1 MDIRSR
7 IDSGYKL
14 GIKRHNEL
22 VSKNRNIFEK
32 ILNCVKFCRN
42 YQLPLRGHDE
52 KISSKNQGVF
62 RGLINLC
69 SDLDPSLQEHFQKST
84 VFKGT
89 CKLIQNELLVCILN
103 VTRNYILN
111 EINNSEFLSIIVDET
126 TDIFNKFKLALIFR
140 YEIKGI
146 PVERFW
152 GFFKPKGHDAY
163 SLTRSILNEIDPII
177 EKNPQKF
184 IAQAYDGA
192 AVMSGHQSG
201 VNVRIKEKY
210 RYAYFIHCY
219 AHQMNLI
226 TAQATSH
233 NKQVKVFFSNLS
245 QIPTFFS
252 NSPQRVAILDEIVGA
267 CLPKT
272 VQTRWNFN
280 IRTVNMVYEHRDT
293 LIECMEK
300 IIDASSQSSSI
311 NQATGLKLLLKD
323 TSFIFWL
330 NCFHKIMPYV
340 DCLYNAVQA
349 RNTDPVQVQDFV
361 RKFKIEIQKIR
372 DNLTTLIEIPNI
384 ESFSKRKRIEDSM
397 NNRNWLL

>member
-1 MDIRSR
+1 MYDDFCRTIRAAERGPLQSLGGSMLIVLIKANDGGDLSWSKTGVKDLIHLLVKLNKHENSFNHLQNEANFKVLGTMDIRSR

-14 GIKRHNEL
+14 GIKRHNE
-22 VSKNRNIFEK
+22 
-32 ILNCVKFCRN
+32 N

-84 VFKGT
+84 VF
-89 CKLIQNELLVCILN
+89 
-103 VTRNYILN
+103 
-111 EINNSEFLSIIVDET
+111 
-126 TDIFNKFKLALIFR
+126 
-140 YEIKGI
+140 KGI

-233 NKQVKVFFSNLS
+233 NKQ
-245 QIPTFFS
+245 
-252 NSPQRVAILDEIVGA
+252 RVAILDEIVGA

-311 NQATGLKLLLKD
+311 N
-323 TSFIFWL
+323 
-330 NCFHKIMPYV
+330 
-340 DCLYNAVQA
+340 
-349 RNTDPVQVQDFV
+349 
-361 RKFKIEIQKIR
+361 
-372 DNLTTLIEIPNI
+372 
-384 ESFSKRKRIEDSM
+384 
-397 NNRNWLL
+397 